1 MNFSRR
7 KFLQLELRVQ
17 HKKCSET
24 LRQIYEQLLQK
35 KNVSSLYEIYHQYI
49 DWMNLKPFETE
60 DLKHIADRYHWH
72 IERAVI
78 FLKEHNLLP
87 HIRKGDHEPKKEFPE
102 IAVYLDN
109 IRSAYNVGS
118 ILRTTEALR
127 VSKVYFAQNTPFIS
141 NEKVQKVA
149 MGSAE
154 VVPCF
159 QDVPL
164 KDLPRPIIALETSK
178 DAQPVSKYL
187 FPKTFTLIL
196 GNEEY
201 GISEESL
208 KECDSLIEIPL
219 YGMKNSIN
227 VAGAYSIAA
236 AEIRRQLD
244 EVC

>member
-1 MNFSRR
+1 MNFTRR

-17 HKKCSET
+17 HKKSAEI
-24 LRQIYEQLLQK
+24 LRQIYEGLLQK
-35 KNVSSLYEIYHQYI
+35 KDPSALYKTYHQYI
-49 DWMNLKPFETE
+49 EWMNLQPFETT
-60 DLKHIADRYHWH
+60 DLKHLADRYHWH

-78 FLKEHNLLP
+78 YLKEHNLLL

-102 IAVYLDN
+102 IALYLDN

-127 VSKVYFAQNTPFIS
+127 VSKVYFAKNTPFIS
-141 NEKVQKVA
+141 NDKVKKVA
-149 MGSAE
+149 MGSSE
-154 VVPCF
+154 IVPCF
-159 QDVPL
+159 QNVPL
-164 KDLPRPIIALETSK
+164 TDLPRPTIALETSQ
-178 DAQPVSKYL
+178 DAEPVSQYL
-187 FPKTFTLIL
+187 FPKSFTLVL

-227 VAGAYSIAA
+227 VACAFSIAA